1 MAPPK
6 PTIFMTGPL
15 QDSAMHLLHN
25 KYDVNLHD
33 GRLPIGHRT
42 LLSNIH
48 DAQGLICY
56 PFDLIDDHIIDA
68 APNLKTISTY
78 SVGFD
83 HIDIKYA
90 KRKNITVGYTPDVLT
105 DATADIT
112 LALMLDVL
120 RRVSESDRIIRRGKW
135 TQVYGAVNHL
145 GVDMGCKTL
154 GILGLGRIGQA
165 VAKRASAFGIN
176 IIYHNR
182 NRLSVRDEKR
192 IGAKYV
198 TFNNLLSQS
207 DIISVHVPYNDNT
220 HHIFDSNVFS
230 KMKKSAFLINTSRG
244 KTVCES
250 DLVDALHNGVI
261 AGAGMDVFESEP
273 VRRSNPLV
281 QLQNV
286 VLTPHIGS
294 STVETR
300 SAMADIT
307 LRNLDLGMRGKKP
320 VYSVW

>member
-1 MAPPK
+1 
-6 PTIFMTGPL
+6 MTGPL
-15 QDSAMHLLHN
+15 QDSAMSMLYR

-33 GRLPIGHRT
+33 GNLPIRHDT
-42 LLSNIH
+42 LLSQVC

-56 PFDLIDDHIIDA
+56 PFDVIDDGVIDA
-68 APNLKTISTY
+68 APHLKTISTY

-83 HIDIKYA
+83 HIDIKHA
-90 KRKNITVGYTPDVLT
+90 KSRNITVGYTPDVLT
-105 DATADIT
+105 DATADLT

-135 TQVYGAVNHL
+135 TQVYGAVSHL
-145 GVDMGCKTL
+145 GVDMGRKTL
-154 GILGLGRIGQA
+154 GILGLGRIGKA
-165 VAKRASAFGIN
+165 VAKRASAFGID

-182 NRLSVRDEKR
+182 SRLSVRDEKK
-192 IGAKYV
+192 IGVKYV
-198 TFNNLLSQS
+198 TFDNLLSQS
-207 DIISVHVPYNDNT
+207 DIISIHVPHNDNT
-220 HHIFDSNVFS
+220 HHMFDSDAFA

-250 DLVDALHNGVI
+250 DLVDALCNGVI
-261 AGAGMDVFESEP
+261 AGAGIDVFESEP
-273 VRRSNPLV
+273 IRRSNPLV
-281 QLQNV
+281 RLQNV